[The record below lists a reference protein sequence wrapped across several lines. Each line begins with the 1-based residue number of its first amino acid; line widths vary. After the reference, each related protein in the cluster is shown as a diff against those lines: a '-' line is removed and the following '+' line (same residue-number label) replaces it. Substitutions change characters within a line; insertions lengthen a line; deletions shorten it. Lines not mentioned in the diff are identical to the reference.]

1 MLPVAA
7 IAAHTAQQ
15 HIRRRRVAASQQ
27 QQRTLRGLGYDIT
40 ADPAVSPAL
49 RIFARYWWA
58 VPITGLA
65 LYTSFKLRKK
75 EGGGRQVGEMVLDT
89 VNILAA
95 VSGIIALLELEASKT
110 APIPVVNAAAAAAT
124 IHGFDQN
131 FPDYP
136 TAERRLHLQ
145 ESVVPFLEE

>member
-7 IAAHTAQQ
+7 FAAHAAQQ
-15 HIRRRRVAASQQ
+15 HIRRRRQAAPGA
-27 QQRTLRGLGYDIT
+27 RPLRGLGYDVT
-40 ADPAVSPAL
+40 TDPAVSPAL

-58 VPITGLA
+58 VPVTGLA

-95 VSGIIALLELEASKT
+95 VSGIIALLELESSKT
-110 APIPVVNAAAAAAT
+110 EAIPSAAVVAN
-124 IHGFDQN
+124 IHGLAGPRPN

-136 TAERRLHLQ
+136 NAERRLHLQ